1 MPLPW
6 IGDGGGDGQ
15 ASKTPICGSSSS
27 SSDETRVVDD
37 GVEWHGCRE
46 LTTLWVARLD
56 NSTELK
62 VTDPKEQQ
70 GDVEEEE
77 TKGEERRDEVN

>member
-1 MPLPW
+1 VLKIHGSPGFSPLSLMLGEHMPLLW

-37 GVEWHGCRE
+37 GVDRCSGWALSH
-46 LTTLWVARLD
+46 VH
-56 NSTELK
+56 
-62 VTDPKEQQ
+62 
-70 GDVEEEE
+70 
-77 TKGEERRDEVN
+77 